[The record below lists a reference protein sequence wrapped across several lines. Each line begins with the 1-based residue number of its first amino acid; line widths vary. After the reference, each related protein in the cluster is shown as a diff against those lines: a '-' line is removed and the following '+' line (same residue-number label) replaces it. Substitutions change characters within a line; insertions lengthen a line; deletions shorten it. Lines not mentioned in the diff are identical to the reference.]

1 MTMRRGRSVV
11 VECLGGP
18 SSGKSVAC
26 AEVFA
31 KLKKRRVDAE
41 MSREFAK
48 KYALSGEAI
57 SALDEVYIL
66 GSQVKE
72 ETRLLGRVAVVVSD
86 RPVIMSTVYA
96 AMYSPAHVRD
106 GVVAAVRGYYEESR
120 RRGHVRVAV
129 LLGRR
134 HGYDERGRYED
145 VATAMLV
152 DEVVRQVVA
161 EEYDAGGVAAVY
173 DLSPTG
179 RDCEDDVVVDV
190 ARMIR

>member
-1 MTMRRGRSVV
+1 MRMRHGCSIV
-11 VECLGGP
+11 VECYGGP
-18 SSGKSVAC
+18 STGKSVA
-26 AEVFA
+26 AADMFA
-31 KLKKRRVDAE
+31 KLKRRHVDAE
-41 MSREFAK
+41 MAREFAK
-48 KYALSGEAI
+48 RYALSGESI
-57 SALDEVYIL
+57 SALDELYIL
-66 GSQVKE
+66 GSQVRE
-72 ETRLLGRVAVVVSD
+72 ETRLLGRVAVAVSD
-86 RPVIMSTVYA
+86 RPVLMSAVYTE
-96 AMYSPAHVRD
+96 MYSPSHIRD
-106 GVVAAVRGYYEESR
+106 GVVAAVCGYYEESR

-145 VATAMLV
+145 AATAMLV